1 MASKRLVVN
10 LPNCDKKSV
19 NAGLPDTKVAVVYP
33 AEWFKTN
40 EGKRPVVR
48 VYPAKASALYRALY
62 PQVKAEKW
70 DDALVSSFLVA
81 TLRERSDLFKV
92 ESDEAWT
99 SFGRQ
104 LLSGGQVGV
113 ADLLTLEDLEVKP
126 PAPGPAQSTPGE
138 ELSFF
143 CALLTLYRRVQARE
157 NPAIK
162 ASDLTDK
169 FKNVLGRE
177 PYNMNDE
184 DARLIVPIADTA
196 NLTNGFM
203 RILSAIDMFFV
214 KFPQAPGSAV
224 RIATFTLR
232 YRGCT
237 AITALTHAC
246 ITLGLDAHDLASLIV
261 PQAPADD
268 AVRVYEDGQE
278 HDDPY
283 GYFPYHFVM
292 GLSNHSP
299 YSLAAAPS
307 LTFYTRCLAAFGGS
321 KNAAYTYTA
330 GGIRNVPELIE
341 TAYLLI
347 KKIRRLEPGDLRFAE
362 SSAMDKWKAHKEA
375 RDKLLKDDDED
386 EVQLH
391 EGAQGRGMLA
401 SLLALPT
408 RQDLTP
414 LHKRIDEAL
423 AELTIHHGLSRKN
436 AMGLYHAAQGFKGA
450 DVGTVGHT
458 IYDLYG
464 RVPPYTE

>member
-1 MASKRLVVN
+1 MTSKRLVVN

-19 NAGLPDTKVAVVYP
+19 NAGLPDTKVSVVYP
-33 AEWFKTN
+33 SEWFRTN
-40 EGKRPVVR
+40 EGKKPIVR
-48 VYPAKASALYRALY
+48 VYRATATELYCALY
-62 PQVKAEKW
+62 PQIKAEKW
-70 DDALVSSFLVA
+70 DDALVTSFLVA
-81 TLRERSDLFKV
+81 TLTERTDLFKV
-92 ESDEAWT
+92 ESDEQWV
-99 SFGRQ
+99 SFKHQ
-104 LLSGGQVGV
+104 LAGGGQVGV
-113 ADLLTLEDLEVKP
+113 ADLLTLEELESKP
-126 PAPGPAQSTPGE
+126 PAPGPAKPTPAE
-138 ELSFF
+138 EISFF
-143 CALLTLYRRVQARE
+143 CALLTIYRRVQAKE
-157 NPAIK
+157 NPAVK
-162 ASDLTDK
+162 AADLTDK
-169 FKNVLGRE
+169 FKSVLGKE
-177 PYNMNDE
+177 PYNMSDD
-184 DARLIVPIADTA
+184 DARLMVPIAGTA
-196 NLTNGFM
+196 NLTSGFM
-203 RILSAIDMFFV
+203 RVLAVIDMFFV

-246 ITLGLDAHDLASLIV
+246 ITLGLDAYDLASLIV

-330 GGIRNVPELIE
+330 AGIRNVPELIE

-362 SSAMDKWKAHKEA
+362 ASAMDKWKAHKEA
-375 RDKLLKDDDED
+375 RDTLLKDDDDD

-391 EGAQGRGMLA
+391 EGAQERGLMA

-414 LHKRIDEAL
+414 LHRRLDEAL
-423 AELTIHHGLSRKN
+423 AELSVYHGLSRKN
-436 AMGLYHAAQGFKGA
+436 AMGLYHAAQCFKGA

-458 IYDLYG
+458 IYDQYG
-464 RVPPYTE
+464 RVPPYVE